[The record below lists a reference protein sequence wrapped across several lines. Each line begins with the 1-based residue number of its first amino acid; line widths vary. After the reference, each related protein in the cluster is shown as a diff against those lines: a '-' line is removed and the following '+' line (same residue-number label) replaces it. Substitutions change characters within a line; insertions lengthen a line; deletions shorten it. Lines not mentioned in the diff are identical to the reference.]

1 MREGLAGPEGTA
13 RTLDACHPPEPAG
26 AGQPWP
32 TPLPASLTA
41 DGHSGLVSSLLPLPV
56 TSSRQLQHARG
67 TSGCPAANCPILSH
81 VLVLMLPQRP
91 RLSSYALTV
100 PGGDHS
106 GAIGGGGCK
115 VGDPGPGCSGAGA
128 VAWWAQ
134 LGASHAA
141 ERCGAWGGVLLYP
154 VSRLAV
160 SVPQVSYA
168 RHPTYLRAL
177 MPHGGM
183 PSSAVDLCCPLL

>member
-1 MREGLAGPEGTA
+1 M
-13 RTLDACHPPEPAG
+13 
-26 AGQPWP
+26 
-32 TPLPASLTA
+32 
-41 DGHSGLVSSLLPLPV
+41 
-56 TSSRQLQHARG
+56 
-67 TSGCPAANCPILSH
+67 
-81 VLVLMLPQRP
+81 
-91 RLSSYALTV
+91 
-100 PGGDHS
+100 
-106 GAIGGGGCK
+106 
-115 VGDPGPGCSGAGA
+115 GDPGPGCSGAGA

-141 ERCGAWGGVLLYP
+141 GRCGAWGGVLLYP